1 MTLPAYV
8 VGGIAILSGGST
20 AAAWMLWEIEREVK
34 NTERLRRQIDDL
46 FQREKREED
55 EQEQGGAALEL
66 ERQRRPRPQI
76 ETPTQLS
83 NKAAAGK

>member
-1 MTLPAYV
+1 
-8 VGGIAILSGGST
+8 
-20 AAAWMLWEIEREVK
+20 MLWEIEREVK